1 MRELPKSARVYIIF
15 VIVAGFAFL
24 GYFSQKIVLPKWW
37 ELLFWAAL
45 IILIKPLSIP
55 LPRGGATMTVT
66 SAIYF
71 GLILLYGPIV
81 TAWLAIPGDVV
92 LNGIIKKKPLY
103 RTEFNVLQLVIS
115 IGLAG
120 LVYQHLGGQ
129 LTPTSYAS
137 TILPFA
143 CSVITFFLVNTFL
156 VGIAIGLMEKISALR
171 VWWVN
176 YSWTSVD
183 LLAMGPL
190 GFLLALVYMQIGPWA
205 VFVCIAPIILARY
218 SFKLYMDLRDPTRR
232 IWKLPITFSKS
243 FFLKRIPLLKT

>member
-1 MRELPKSARVYIIF
+1 
-15 VIVAGFAFL
+15 
-24 GYFSQKIVLPKWW
+24 
-37 ELLFWAAL
+37 
-45 IILIKPLSIP
+45 
-55 LPRGGATMTVT
+55 MTVT